1 MHLRYEYKSRVLH
14 THMLSVVASQNKA
27 SVASTAKAVDGWV
40 DTDPCADGTTG
51 LTSETLFIMT
61 VSEWTDILDNYTRLD
76 LPAKE
81 SMPYCEVAITDFVAS
96 EANCKTYSNMDPNE

>member
-1 MHLRYEYKSRVLH
+1 
-14 THMLSVVASQNKA
+14 MLSVVASQNKA

-40 DTDPCADGTTG
+40 DTDPCAEGTTG
-51 LTSETLFIMT
+51 LTSVTLFIMT

-81 SMPYCEVAITDFVAS
+81 AITDFVAS